1 MKARTLMMAAAAA
14 ALAGT
19 FGAWAQEDMGQGP
32 AVIRGGT
39 VVVTAPRLAGY
50 VTESDAALVKAA
62 KVAIESDASTKNAL
76 VSLIA
81 NNGELTVIGTTVD
94 ASQST
99 RVVMKL
105 KKVPGAKKV
114 YAFMEPMTGD
124 SGSQ

>member
-1 MKARTLMMAAAAA
+1 MKARTLMMATAAA
-14 ALAGT
+14 ALAGS
-19 FGAWAQEDMGQGP
+19 FAVLAQEDMGQGP

-50 VTESDAALVKAA
+50 VTEEDAALVKAA
-62 KVAIESDASTKNAL
+62 RTAIDSDVATKNAL

-81 NNGELTVIGTTVD
+81 NNGELTVIGTTAD

-124 SGSQ
+124 SGQ